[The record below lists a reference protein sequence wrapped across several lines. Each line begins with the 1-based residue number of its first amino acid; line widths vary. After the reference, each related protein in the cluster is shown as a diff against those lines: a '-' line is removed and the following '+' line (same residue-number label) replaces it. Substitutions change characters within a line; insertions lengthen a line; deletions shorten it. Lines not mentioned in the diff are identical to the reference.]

1 MKTSFYLSVFFLFGM
16 MRASFSQ
23 PDNGIRL
30 IVRGDDIGSFH
41 AANLGCIRSYTDG
54 IVRSVEVMVPCPW
67 FPEAAEM
74 LNEHP
79 GLDVGV
85 HLLVTSEWS
94 EMKWRPITGESS
106 ITDRNGYFY
115 PMVWPSSDFPP
126 DMTFLESGYR
136 LWDVERELRAQI
148 EVAMKNIK
156 NISHVSTHMGFTS
169 ADPAIEDLVNR
180 LAKEY
185 HIDITPA
192 DYGVKPMPMVKPRSG
207 SFEDRAAAFAESIM
221 NLKPGTY
228 LTVEHPALE
237 TAEMETIG
245 HTGNT
250 NVGQQRQ
257 IVTDIFTSDVVRKAI
272 EKKGVKLISY
282 ADLVKKEK

>member
-1 MKTSFYLSVFFLFGM
+1 MKKHYAVSLILLLGFSL
-16 MRASFSQ
+16 ASYGQ
-23 PDNGIRL
+23 ENKEIKL

-41 AANLGCIRSYTDG
+41 AANIGCIKSYTDG
-54 IVRSVEVMVPCPW
+54 IERTVEVMVPCPW

-94 EMKWRPITGESS
+94 AMKWRPITGESS
-106 ITDRNGYFY
+106 ITDKNGYFY
-115 PMVWPSSDFPP
+115 PMVWPGKDFPP
-126 DMTFLESGYR
+126 DMTFRETGYR

-148 EVAMKNIK
+148 EIAMKNIK

-169 ADPAIEDLVNR
+169 ADPALDALVKR

-185 HIDITPA
+185 NIDISPA
-192 DYGVKPMPMVKPRSG
+192 DYGVKQMPLVKPKSQ
-207 SFEDRAAAFAESIM
+207 SFEDRAAAFAESIL
-221 NLKPGTY
+221 NLTPGTY
-228 LTVEHPALE
+228 LTVEHPALD
-237 TAEMETIG
+237 TDEMATIG
-245 HTGNT
+245 LNGAS

-257 IVTDIFTSDVVRKAI
+257 IVTDVFTSDVVKEAI
-272 EKKGVKLISY
+272 AKKGVKLISY
-282 ADLVKKEK
+282 ADLVKKK